1 MNGAYDK
8 EVSHI
13 NDTMRYLG
21 IDITFEDSSSR
32 VNQGIRCITF
42 IKELSF
48 KHPSLKPIVLV
59 LKKIL

>member
-1 MNGAYDK
+1 MNGSYDK

-32 VNQGIRCITF
+32 VNQGIKCITF
-42 IKELSF
+42 I
-48 KHPSLKPIVLV
+48 
-59 LKKIL
+59 